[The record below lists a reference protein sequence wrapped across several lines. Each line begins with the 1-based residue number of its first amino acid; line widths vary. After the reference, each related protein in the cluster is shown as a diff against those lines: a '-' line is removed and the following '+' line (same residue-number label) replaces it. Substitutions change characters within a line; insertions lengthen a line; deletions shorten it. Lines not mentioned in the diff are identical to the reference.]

1 MSISD
6 TKRQN
11 SLANQSGER
20 GATMVEYAIMVA
32 LIAVVVIAAVRVLG
46 TSISEQMSSTA
57 AQVN

>member
-1 MSISD
+1 
-6 TKRQN
+6 
-11 SLANQSGER
+11 
-20 GATMVEYAIMVA
+20 MVEYAIMVA